1 MRIAL
6 FQAIWAYRG
15 FVLSSIKRDFQQRY
29 TGSVL
34 GVLWNIL
41 APLAQIVVFT
51 LIFAEVMKN
60 RLPGL
65 EDSKFSYSIYICA
78 GQLTWMLFADI
89 INRMQSVFIDNAN
102 LLKKS
107 SFPRICL
114 PVIVVG
120 SALLN
125 FAIIF
130 GLFLLFLLVTGWF
143 KPFATGTVLAFL
155 PVLTVHVAFAVG
167 IGIFTGTLNVFF
179 RDVGQFMTILLTF
192 WIWMTPIVY
201 PLKAIPEWLQAIVAL
216 NPTTQFALAYQNIF
230 LHGKW
235 PEWGNFWWVAILS
248 FALLA
253 FGYWVYRK
261 LSPQIV
267 DEL

>member
-15 FVLSSIKRDFQQRY
+15 FVTSSIQRDFQQRY

-41 APLAQIVVFT
+41 NPLAQIVVFT
-51 LIFAEVMKN
+51 VIFAEVMRA
-60 RLPGL
+60 RLPELG
-65 EDSKFSYSIYICA
+65 DDKFGYSLYICA
-78 GQLTWMLFADI
+78 GQLTWLLFTEI
-89 INRMQSVFIDNAN
+89 ISRMQNVFVENAN

-125 FAIIF
+125 FAVIF
-130 GLFLLFLLVTGWF
+130 GLFLAFLLVTGRTEVF
-143 KPFATGTVLAFL
+143 TKGLFLAAI
-155 PVLTVHVAFAVG
+155 PVLIIQISFAVG
-167 IGIFTGTLNVFF
+167 LGILTGTLNVFF
-179 RDVGQFMTILLTF
+179 RDVGQFMGIVLTF
-192 WIWMTPIVY
+192 WMWATPIIY
-201 PLKAIPEWLQAIVAL
+201 PIKALPEWFRPYVEM
-216 NPTTQFALAYQNIF
+216 NPTTQIAKAYQNIF
-230 LHGKW
+230 AFNQW
-235 PEWGNFWWVAILS
+235 PQWASLIWVAVLA
-248 FALLA
+248 FGLLF